1 MTDQLQTT
9 KERQP
14 RREHCTMPKHTPA
27 RTYLQSARPKTRVIP
42 ITTAQNRHNPVRT
55 TSFDTSIA
63 FVFLIRAQ
71 YLILNNL
78 ACQDI
83 QCAHLSWQLA
93 TSKFS
98 DMGPNKQQENEETE
112 W

>member
-1 MTDQLQTT
+1 MTEQLQTT

-14 RREHCTMPKHTPA
+14 RREHRTVPKHTPA
-27 RTYLQSARPKTRVIP
+27 HTYLQSARPKTRVIP
-42 ITTAQNRHNPVRT
+42 ITTAQNRHNPDRT
-55 TSFDTSIA
+55 TSSDTSIA
-63 FVFLIRAQ
+63 FVVLIRAQ
-71 YLILNNL
+71 YSIPNNL

-98 DMGPNKQQENEETE
+98 DMGPNKQRGNKETE